1 MADDDGGQRGETMR
15 RDLRG
20 IRRSL
25 SFLALATAIAG
36 LYLARDFFLPVTLAV
51 ILTLVLRPIAR
62 ALRAI
67 GLPQALG
74 AAVIVLGLVGSVG
87 TGLYFISEPAGKWIE
102 QAPQIGRSLQYKF
115 RDLFQSASAIG
126 DVGDQVK
133 DIATGGKDAEV
144 QEVVVREA
152 GLIAR
157 AASGGASFLVSL
169 LLFTALLY
177 FLLAAGDMFLEKLVH
192 ALPRFRDKVRAIQVA
207 REIERE
213 ISRYLFTVTAVN
225 VGLGVCIAGAMALAG
240 LPNPVLWGGAAALLN
255 FIPYIG
261 AVIGATVVFAIS
273 VVTFPTPFDILLPP
287 LLYLTLTTIEGQL
300 VTPTVLG
307 RRLDMN
313 PVAIFLGV
321 AFWGW
326 LWGVA
331 GAVMAAPILLV
342 AKISA
347 DHVERWAPL
356 SGFLS
361 VRGYGARAAR
371 RPGGTIDPQ
380 DHS

>member
-1 MADDDGGQRGETMR
+1 MTDDDSGKRDEMALQ
-15 RDLRG
+15 DLRS

-25 SFLALATAIAG
+25 SFLALAAAIAG

-62 ALRAI
+62 VLRNT
-67 GLPQALG
+67 GVPSALG

-87 TGLYFISEPAGKWIE
+87 TGFYFISEPAGKWIAE
-102 QAPQIGRSLQYKF
+102 TPRIGRALQYKF
-115 RDLFQSASAIG
+115 QGLFQSASAIG
-126 DVGDQVK
+126 DVGEQVK
-133 DIATGGKDAEV
+133 DIATGRTNSDV
-144 QEVVVREA
+144 QEVVVRES
-152 GLIAR
+152 GLITR
-157 AASGGASFLVSL
+157 AASGGANFLASL

-177 FLLAAGDMFLEKLVH
+177 FLLAAGDMFLEKLIR

-225 VGLGVCIAGAMALAG
+225 IGLGACIAGAMAIAG
-240 LPNPVLWGGAAALLN
+240 LPNPALWGGAAALLN
-255 FIPYIG
+255 FIPYLG
-261 AVIGATVVFAIS
+261 AVIGATIVCAVSI
-273 VVTFPTPFDILLPP
+273 VTFFTPFDILLPP
-287 LLYLTLTTIEGQL
+287 LLYLTLTAIEGQL

-331 GAVMAAPILLV
+331 GAVMAVPILLV

-361 VRGYGARAAR
+361 VRGYGARSAR
-371 RPGGTIDPQ
+371 RPGGTIDPPA
-380 DHS
+380 HS